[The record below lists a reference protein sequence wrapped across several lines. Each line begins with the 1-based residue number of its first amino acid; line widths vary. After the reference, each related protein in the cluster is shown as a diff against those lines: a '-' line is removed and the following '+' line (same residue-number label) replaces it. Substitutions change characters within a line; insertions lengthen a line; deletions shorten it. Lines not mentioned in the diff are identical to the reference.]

1 MKKITILLCLLIS
14 GVAFSQQKSFTI
26 SWDGTKSVG
35 VHDIKLELPF
45 FQNENF
51 SFDYETGLQY
61 VAQWK
66 SNEFVNEKTAQVTNV
81 SYSTISKSDL
91 KDLDVATIPN
101 KIEFA
106 FSNATARDRNSAILT
121 LSPII
126 KDNGVYKKITSFTLL
141 YGTRSNFSTRDSND
155 ITNSV
160 LRTGNWY
167 RFFVERSGVHRLSK
181 SFLEGLGVGVN
192 NIDPRTIKIYGNG
205 GQMVPL
211 LNSEPQQFDP
221 TENAIKLVGED
232 DGVFNDQDYILF
244 YAEGPREFNQESNTN
259 INAYNDKT
267 YYYVNISSGLGKRI
281 QQFNQPTATPD
292 LVIDTFSD
300 YQFHEEDE
308 FNIVKLGRRWFGDR
322 FSSLESERSFEFEFP
337 NIVTTEPVKF
347 RTYIAGIS
355 EVGTNMQIS
364 VNNVEVGNIAFQ
376 QIDDPLLADV
386 DKNLVQDI
394 EVNSPTISV
403 DFVYNNNGVPSSQAF
418 IDYIAIEATRQ
429 LAHTNGQF
437 RFKNY
442 QVAQN
447 TGVAQYTISGAN
459 NVSEVWDITDKFN
472 VSNAINTNL
481 DSNYSF
487 TSIMGSQRIYQAVD
501 PSNFYEPGR
510 DANTTVANQDIKGSI
525 FNNEQGQFQ
534 DIDYIIVTPALLLSQ
549 ANRLADINR
558 QQYGLNIKVLTLNE
572 IYAEFSTGNQD
583 IGAIRNMVKY
593 VYDNASTQENRLKYL
608 CLFGDASYDYKD
620 RITGNTNIVPSWH
633 AYSSGNLTNSFVSD
647 DFYGLMDDNEGAVV
661 ALSDRLDIAVGRML
675 ADTPQRAKE
684 LVDKVQLYY
693 EKESFGPWRNNL
705 IFIAD
710 DVDASWEKVLQGTSN
725 EIGDEVATEKDQ
737 FNVTKIYTDAFQ
749 QESSSGGDRYP
760 AVSSAIAD
768 AIEVGALVVNYFGH
782 GGEDGLAKERI
793 FEQPDVQSLRNVCRF
808 NCFVTITC
816 EYTKF
821 DNPQRP
827 TAGEFTYWNKDG
839 GAIAL
844 VTTTR
849 QVFVTTGVDMNVA
862 LEKHLFSY
870 GSNDYITIA
879 EALRRTKQ
887 EINTPQRRL
896 VFLIGDPA
904 MKLSIPQPGV
914 RLTSIND
921 VPIGQNPA
929 ALEALGYAKISGEV
943 IDEAGNVL
951 TDYTGTLSATIYDKK
966 IQRQTLANDG
976 VTENGQLII
985 LNFDTL
991 GEVIF
996 RGQASV
1002 TNGQFDF
1009 DFIVPRDIGIPEG
1022 NGRISFYA
1030 KAENILT
1037 DQAGSSTNII
1047 IGGLNENAEE
1057 DTTGPTISL
1066 FMNDENFASGGITNE
1081 SPTLLAKLEDE
1092 HGINTAS
1099 GIGHDIV
1106 AIIDG
1111 DETNPFVLNDY
1122 YETELDVYQRGTLS
1136 YPFRDLEPGLHT
1148 LTLKAWD
1155 VYNNSSTA
1163 DIQFV
1168 VFDKSKDLAVNNV
1181 LNYPNPF
1188 ISYTEFWFNHNSTE
1202 PLDVSVQ
1209 IFTVSGKL
1217 VKTING
1223 KTKGGSKVSSSLSR
1237 ELVWDGRDDF
1247 GDKIGKGVYVYKLTV
1262 KSNTLNKKVEKYEKL
1277 VIL

>member
-1 MKKITILLCLLIS
+1 MI
-14 GVAFSQQKSFTI
+14 
-26 SWDGTKSVG
+26 
-35 VHDIKLELPF
+35 
-45 FQNENF
+45 
-51 SFDYETGLQY
+51 
-61 VAQWK
+61 
-66 SNEFVNEKTAQVTNV
+66 
-81 SYSTISKSDL
+81 
-91 KDLDVATIPN
+91 
-101 KIEFA
+101 
-106 FSNATARDRNSAILT
+106 
-121 LSPII
+121 
-126 KDNGVYKKITSFTLL
+126 
-141 YGTRSNFSTRDSND
+141 
-155 ITNSV
+155 
-160 LRTGNWY
+160 
-167 RFFVERSGVHRLSK
+167 
-181 SFLEGLGVGVN
+181 
-192 NIDPRTIKIYGNG
+192 
-205 GQMVPL
+205 PL

-221 TENAIKLVGED
+221 TENAIKVVGEQ
-232 DGVFNDQDYILF
+232 DGVFNDEDYILF
-244 YAEGPREFNQESNTN
+244 YAEGPKEFNQESNTN
-259 INAYNDKT
+259 INAYTDRT
-267 YYYVNISSGLGKRI
+267 YYYVNTSSSLGKRI
-281 QQFNQPTATPD
+281 QLFNQPEATPS
-292 LVIDTFSD
+292 LVVDTFSD

-337 NIVTTEPVKF
+337 NIVTTEPVKLSIF
-347 RTYIAGIS
+347 LAGIS
-355 EVGTNMQIS
+355 EVSTNMQIS
-364 VNNVEVGNIAFQ
+364 VNSAEVGNISFQ
-376 QIDDPLLADV
+376 QTDDPLLADV
-386 DKNLVQDI
+386 DKSLIQDI
-394 EVNSPTISV
+394 TVNSSTVNI
-403 DFVYNNNGVPSSQAF
+403 DFVYNNNGVPSSQAY
-418 IDYIAIEATRQ
+418 IDYIALEATRQ

-447 TGVAQYTISGAN
+447 TGVVQYAISGAN
-459 NVSEVWDITDKFN
+459 NISEVWDITDKFN
-472 VSNAINTNL
+472 VTNAVNTSL
-481 DSNYSF
+481 DTNYNF
-487 TSIMGSQRIYQAVD
+487 TAIMGVQRIYQAVD
-501 PSNFYEPGR
+501 PSDFYEPSR
-510 DANTTVANQDIKGSI
+510 DANTTITNQDIKGSI
-525 FNNEQGQFQ
+525 FNNTQGQFQ
-534 DIDYIIVTPALLLSQ
+534 DVDYIIVTPALLLNQ

-558 QQYGLNIKVLTLNE
+558 QQYGLNVKVLTLNE
-572 IYAEFSTGNQD
+572 IYTEFSTGNQD

-593 VYDNASTQENRLKYL
+593 VYDNASVPENRLKYL

-661 ALSDRLDIAVGRML
+661 ALSDRLDIAVGRIL
-675 ADTPQRAKE
+675 ADSPQRAKE

-693 EKESFGPWRNNL
+693 EKESFGSWRNNL

-725 EIGDEVATEKDQ
+725 EIGDEIPTEKEQ
-737 FNVTKIYTDAFQ
+737 FNVTKIYADAFQ

-793 FEQPDVQSLRNVCRF
+793 FEQPDVQNLRNVCKF

-827 TAGEFTYWNKDG
+827 TAGEYTYWNKDG

-862 LEKHLFSY
+862 LEKHLFAY
-870 GSNDYITIA
+870 GSNNYITIA
-879 EALRRTKQ
+879 EALRRTKL

-921 VPIGQNPA
+921 VPINQSPA
-929 ALEALGYAKISGEV
+929 ALQSLGYAKIAGEV

-951 TDYTGTLSATIYDKK
+951 SDYTGTLSATIYDKK

-976 VTENGQLII
+976 VTENGQPII
-985 LNFDTL
+985 LDFETL

-1030 KAENILT
+1030 KAENALI
-1037 DQAGSSTNII
+1037 DQAGSSSNII

-1057 DTTGPTISL
+1057 DNIGPTISL
-1066 FMNDENFASGGITNE
+1066 FMNDENFVSGGITNE

-1136 YPFRDLEPGLHT
+1136 YPFRDLEPGIHT

-1168 VFDKSKDLAVNNV
+1168 VFDKGKDLAVNNV

-1188 ISYTEFWFNHNSTE
+1188 INYTEFWFNHNSTE

-1223 KTKGGSKVSSSLSR
+1223 KTKGGSKVTSSLSR
-1237 ELVWDGRDDF
+1237 ELAWDGRDDF
-1247 GDKIGKGVYVYKLTV
+1247 GDKIGKGV
-1262 KSNTLNKKVEKYEKL
+1262 EKL